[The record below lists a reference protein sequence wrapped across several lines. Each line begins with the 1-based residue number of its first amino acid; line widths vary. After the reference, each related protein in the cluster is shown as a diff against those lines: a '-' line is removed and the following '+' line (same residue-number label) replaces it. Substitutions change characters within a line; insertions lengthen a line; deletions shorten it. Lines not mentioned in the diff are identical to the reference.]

1 MLQPAGRCINVGVT
15 HFVAANVFD
24 IKSEDPATS
33 DASALIDELSET
45 LANITGDSGKSSF
58 EREDVRG
65 PMAQF
70 VVARTQ
76 EGVAVGCGAFRPLGE
91 GIAELKR
98 MYAKPGT
105 CGVGHAVLAHLERE
119 AAEIGY
125 QQLWLETRL
134 VNERAIAFYERH
146 GYRRIP
152 NFGKYSGNEE
162 AACFAKSLP
171 HAMRQNI

>member
-1 MLQPAGRCINVGVT
+1 
-15 HFVAANVFD
+15 VFE

-45 LANITGDSGKSSF
+45 LAKVTGDSGRSSF
-58 EREDVRG
+58 EPADVRG
-65 PMAQF
+65 ATARF

-76 EGVAVGCGAFRPLGE
+76 EGVAVGCGAFRPLNE

-119 AAEIGY
+119 AAEMGY
-125 QQLWLETRL
+125 EQLWLETRL
-134 VNERAIAFYERH
+134 VNERAVAFYEKH

-152 NFGKYSGNEE
+152 NFGEYSGNAA

-171 HAMRQNI
+171 CAMRRKV